1 MENKT
6 GVYYQAMPAVGPDG
20 KNVMKL
26 IPVQKVN
33 GKFVQT
39 HVLTARN
46 DCQPQVYS
54 QPAHIS
60 PASLPQNKLPTL
72 QQTADGRF
80 ILKTPPE
87 SNILFNSV
95 KIQHQGD
102 NDLFK
107 NAPNQVRAPLL
118 TTRLTQNAL
127 QLPPQNNS
135 KTVTVINSP
144 QQPAALKSPI
154 FPSGHYLQIPPNATV
169 RTLPASALPQS
180 IKSQICNS
188 SSALSNP
195 AKGLPTVVY
204 VSPVN
209 SLKLGPNQPLP
220 GLTKASEL
228 PKSLAQTLSITDVKS
243 LSVSSTSSPKADQ
256 GASAPMKWIIQ
267 EGAGNAA
274 PCLIPVSSPSMS
286 TDILKAVRQIETVRH
301 TNQVPAGEP
310 TSANATQ
317 EKISPGKDNALVMCN
332 GKVYFVAKKN
342 SEISKDLISGVTGKV
357 QVKNSAQPASVVSG
371 SCTSNMVPKQ
381 DSKNTPVSKKPNE
394 IIDLCDD
401 DEVDEESSTSAKS
414 SRLTVLSETAGENDE
429 DSNVIFVSYIPPKS
443 DTETCKKVAETAP
456 QNGCGTDT
464 DSLECKAGNM
474 EQSCETNSTNSP
486 VINLDVSRCQDN
498 VAAHESVNGGGAA
511 SEQPEEVCDQGT
523 EATRKIS
530 VDPVIHCRQDSEAV
544 NEMSLEEPALE
555 EMPQQKSDSELRQ
568 IFGITSDLKIGLQR
582 INQAKESSP
591 QAERRSINKRTLEG
605 IRKLIRES
613 QIELKIKQLIQA
625 QVPVPKKEDGP
636 EDAKRKRLE
645 QVGQKTCLDSACSSV
660 KSSSPQSEGTVNCD
674 DEMQSASTDA
684 CADSKVLLCCQ
695 GSESETLSTSG
706 SSEVAKPTAE
716 PLCSSSS
723 CQPQQIQTAWSH
735 TDSTACTSVS
745 RKTPPRQSK
754 GSGRVCTACPCGTK
768 VGVITPNS
776 SKPQNNTSSAA
787 VVDPSKQASVFTESN
802 TDCNTVDKVLENS
815 VLDPPMRNDELE
827 KSEDEAVH
835 SGQSYPTPGEGS
847 LQTAASLAMQQDS
860 VSQAGLS
867 SQGKTCCSSISRD
880 TTPGKTCEEGTG
892 GHVEAAKLDLNN
904 PKDVKAPSSSVGEMF
919 GVGENMPSEFY
930 SSIMLDPE
938 EVKRRERIKRLK
950 DLLKEKEAALE
961 KLRKSM

>member
-1 MENKT
+1 
-6 GVYYQAMPAVGPDG
+6 MPAVGPDG

-39 HVLTARN
+39 QVLTTRN

-60 PASLPQNKLPTL
+60 PVSLPQNKLPTL

-80 ILKTPPE
+80 ILKTSPE

-127 QLPPQNNS
+127 QLPPPNNS
-135 KTVTVINSP
+135 KTVTVVNSP
-144 QQPAALKSPI
+144 QQPVALKSHI

-188 SSALSNP
+188 SSALSNH

-209 SLKLGPNQPLP
+209 SLKLGPNQQVP

-228 PKSLAQTLSITDVKS
+228 PQSLAQTLSITDVKS
-243 LSVSSTSSPKADQ
+243 LSVSSTCSPKVDQ

-267 EGAGNAA
+267 EGAGNTA
-274 PCLIPVSSPSMS
+274 PCLIPVSSPSMP

-342 SEISKDLISGVTGKV
+342 SEISKDLISGVTSKA
-357 QVKNSAQPASVVSG
+357 QVKNSAQPASAVSG
-371 SCTSNMVPKQ
+371 SGTSGTVPKQ

-401 DEVDEESSTSAKS
+401 DEVDEESSKSAES
-414 SRLTVLSETAGENDE
+414 SRLTVLGETVGENDE

-443 DTETCKKVAETAP
+443 DIEASKKVAETAP
-456 QNGCGTDT
+456 LNGCRTDM
-464 DSLECKAGNM
+464 DGPECKGGDV
-474 EQSCETNSTNSP
+474 EKSCKTNSANSP
-486 VINLDVSRCQDN
+486 VIDLEVSKCRDNL
-498 VAAHESVNGGGAA
+498 AACESVSGAV
-511 SEQPEEVCDQGT
+511 SEQLQEVCDQGT
-523 EATRKIS
+523 EVTRKIS
-530 VDPVIHCRQDSEAV
+530 VDPVIQCRQDSEAV
-544 NEMSLEEPALE
+544 PEVSLGEPTVE
-555 EMPQQKSDSELRQ
+555 KMPQQKSDSELRQ
-568 IFGITSDLKIGLQR
+568 IFGITSELKIGLQR
-582 INQAKESSP
+582 INQAEESSP

-605 IRKLIRES
+605 IRKLIQDS

-645 QVGQKTCLDSACSSV
+645 QVGQKTCLDSTCSIV
-660 KSSSPQSEGTVNCD
+660 QSSSPQTEGMVNCV
-674 DEMQSASTDA
+674 DEMQSGFTDA
-684 CADSKVLLCCQ
+684 CVDGKVLLCCR

-706 SSEVAKPTAE
+706 SSEAGSAE
-716 PLCSSSS
+716 PFCSLSS

-735 TDSTACTSVS
+735 TDRTACTSLS

-754 GSGRVCTACPCGTK
+754 GSGRICTACPCGTK

-776 SKPQNNTSSAA
+776 SKPQNKTSSAA
-787 VVDPSKQASVFTESN
+787 VVVPSKQTSVSKESKR
-802 TDCNTVDKVLENS
+802 DCNTVDKVLENS
-815 VLDPPMRNDELE
+815 VLDPPVMNDELE
-827 KSEDEAVH
+827 KSEDEAVL
-835 SGQSYPTPGEGS
+835 SGQSYSKPGES
-847 LQTAASLAMQQDS
+847 SSQTTASLAKQQDR
-860 VSQAGLS
+860 VSQAGS
-867 SQGKTCCSSISRD
+867 SSRGRTCRSSVSRD
-880 TTPGKTCEEGTG
+880 STPGKTYDDGTG
-892 GHVEAAKLDLNN
+892 GHVEATKHDLYN
-904 PKDVKAPSSSVGEMF
+904 PKKEKAPCSSVGEMF

-938 EVKRRERIKRLK
+938 EVKRQERIKRLK

>member
-39 HVLTARN
+39 QVLTARN

-60 PASLPQNKLPTL
+60 PAYLPQNKLPTL

-80 ILKTPPE
+80 ILKTSPE

-102 NDLFK
+102 NDSLK

-127 QLPPQNNS
+127 PLLPPNNS
-135 KTVTVINSP
+135 KNVTVINGP
-144 QQPAALKSPI
+144 QQPAALKSHV

-188 SSALSNP
+188 SSALSNH

-209 SLKLGPNQPLP
+209 SLKLGPNQQVP

-228 PKSLAQTLSITDVKS
+228 PQSLAQTLSITDVKS
-243 LSVSSTSSPKADQ
+243 LSVSSTCSPKVDQ

-267 EGAGNAA
+267 EGAGNTA
-274 PCLIPVSSPSMS
+274 PCLIPVSSPSMP

-310 TSANATQ
+310 ASADATQ

-342 SEISKDLISGVTGKV
+342 SEISKDLISGVTSKV
-357 QVKNSAQPASVVSG
+357 QVKNSVQPAGAASG
-371 SCTSNMVPKQ
+371 SCTSDTVPKQ
-381 DSKNTPVSKKPNE
+381 DAKNTPVSKKPNE

-401 DEVDEESSTSAKS
+401 DEVDEESSKRAES
-414 SRLTVLSETAGENDE
+414 SRLTVLGETVGENDE

-443 DTETCKKVAETAP
+443 DTETSKKVAETAP
-456 QNGCGTDT
+456 QNGCGTGM
-464 DSLECKAGNM
+464 DSPECKEGNV
-474 EQSCETNSTNSP
+474 EKSCETNGTDSL
-486 VINLDVSRCQDN
+486 VIDHEVSRCQDN
-498 VAAHESVNGGGAA
+498 VSVCESVSGAV
-511 SEQPEEVCDQGT
+511 SEQLQEVCDQGT
-523 EATRKIS
+523 AVTRKIS
-530 VDPVIHCRQDSEAV
+530 VDPVAQCRQDSEAV
-544 NEMSLEEPALE
+544 TEMSLAEPAVE
-555 EMPQQKSDSELRQ
+555 NMPQQKSDSELRQ
-568 IFGITSDLKIGLQR
+568 IFGITSELKIGLQR
-582 INQAKESSP
+582 INRAQESSP
-591 QAERRSINKRTLEG
+591 QVERRSINKRTLEG

-625 QVPVPKKEDGP
+625 QVLVPKKEDDP
-636 EDAKRKRLE
+636 DDAKRKRLE
-645 QVGQKTCLDSACSSV
+645 QVGQKTCLDSTCSIV
-660 KSSSPQSEGTVNCD
+660 QSSSPQTEDMVNCD
-674 DEMQSASTDA
+674 DEMQSGSADA
-684 CADSKVLLCCQ
+684 CADSKALLCCR

-706 SSEVAKPTAE
+706 SSEVAKQTTE
-716 PLCSSSS
+716 LLCSLSS
-723 CQPQQIQTAWSH
+723 CQPQEIQTACSH

-745 RKTPPRQSK
+745 RKTPHRQSK
-754 GSGRVCTACPCGTK
+754 GSGRICTVCPCGTK

-776 SKPQNNTSSAA
+776 SKPQNKTSSAA
-787 VVDPSKQASVFTESN
+787 VVDPSKHASVFKESN
-802 TDCNTVDKVLENS
+802 RDRNTVDKVLENS
-815 VLDPPMRNDELE
+815 VLDPPVINEELE
-827 KSEDEAVH
+827 NSEDEAVH
-835 SGQSYPTPGEGS
+835 SGQSYSKPGES
-847 LQTAASLAMQQDS
+847 PLQSTASLAKQQDRA
-860 VSQAGLS
+860 SQAGLGS
-867 SQGKTCCSSISRD
+867 HGKTCRSSVSRAN
-880 TTPGKTCEEGTG
+880 TPGKTHEEGTG
-892 GHVEAAKLDLNN
+892 GHVESTKHDLYNR
-904 PKDVKAPSSSVGEMF
+904 KEEKAPRPSSGAVF

-938 EVKRRERIKRLK
+938 EVKRRERIRRLK

>member
-33 GKFVQT
+33 GKFVQMQ
-39 HVLTARN
+39 VLTTRN

-60 PASLPQNKLPTL
+60 PAYLPQNRLPTL

-80 ILKTPPE
+80 VLKTSPE

-102 NDLFK
+102 NDSFK
-107 NAPNQVRAPLL
+107 SAPNQVRAPLL

-127 QLPPQNNS
+127 RLPPPNNS
-135 KTVTVINSP
+135 KNVTLINSP
-144 QQPAALKSPI
+144 QPAALKSHV

-188 SSALSNP
+188 SSALSNHS
-195 AKGLPTVVY
+195 KSLPTVVY

-209 SLKLGPNQPLP
+209 SLKLGPNQQVP

-228 PKSLAQTLSITDVKS
+228 PQSFDQTLSITDVKS
-243 LSVSSTSSPKADQ
+243 LSVSSTCSPKVDQ

-267 EGAGNAA
+267 EGVGNTA
-274 PCLIPVSSPSMS
+274 PCLIPVSSPSMP

-342 SEISKDLISGVTGKV
+342 SEISKDLISGVTSKV
-357 QVKNSAQPASVVSG
+357 QVKNSVQPASAVSG
-371 SCTSNMVPKQ
+371 SCTSDTVPKQ

-401 DEVDEESSTSAKS
+401 DEVDEESSKSAGS
-414 SRLTVLSETAGENDE
+414 SRLTVLGETVGENDE

-443 DTETCKKVAETAP
+443 DIETSKKVAETAP
-456 QNGCGTDT
+456 QNGCGTDA
-464 DSLECKAGNM
+464 DSPECKEGNM
-474 EQSCETNSTNSP
+474 EKSCKTNSP
-486 VINLDVSRCQDN
+486 NSLVIDLEVSRCQDN
-498 VAAHESVNGGGAA
+498 VAACESVSGAA
-511 SEQPEEVCDQGT
+511 SEQLQEVCDQGT
-523 EATRKIS
+523 EVTRKIS
-530 VDPVIHCRQDSEAV
+530 VDPVIQCRQDSEAV
-544 NEMSLEEPALE
+544 TEMSLEEPAVE
-555 EMPQQKSDSELRQ
+555 NMPQQKSDSELRQ
-568 IFGITSDLKIGLQR
+568 IFGITSELKIGLQR
-582 INQAKESSP
+582 INQAQESSP
-591 QAERRSINKRTLEG
+591 QVERRSINKRTLEG

-645 QVGQKTCLDSACSSV
+645 QVGQETCLDSTSSIIQ
-660 KSSSPQSEGTVNCD
+660 SSSPHTEGMVNCD
-674 DEMQSASTDA
+674 DEMQSGSTDT
-684 CADSKVLLCCQ
+684 CADSKVLLCCR
-695 GSESETLSTSG
+695 GSESETLSTRG
-706 SSEVAKPTAE
+706 SSEVAEQTTE
-716 PLCSSSS
+716 PLCSLSS

-745 RKTPPRQSK
+745 RTTPPRQSK
-754 GSGRVCTACPCGTK
+754 GSGRICTACPCGTK

-776 SKPQNNTSSAA
+776 PKPQNKTSSA
-787 VVDPSKQASVFTESN
+787 VGDPSKQTSVFKESN
-802 TDCNTVDKVLENS
+802 RDTNAVDKLLENS
-815 VLDPPMRNDELE
+815 VLDPPVINDELE
-827 KSEDEAVH
+827 ESEDEAVL
-835 SGQSYPTPGEGS
+835 SVQAYSKPGESS
-847 LQTAASLAMQQDS
+847 LQTTASLAKQQDG
-860 VSQAGLS
+860 VNQAGLS
-867 SQGKTCCSSISRD
+867 SQGKTYRSSVSRD
-880 TTPGKTCEEGTG
+880 NMPGKTYEEGTG
-892 GHVEAAKLDLNN
+892 GHVEATKHDLYN
-904 PKDVKAPSSSVGEMF
+904 PKEEKAPRSSVGEMF